1 MSALESWLST
11 GVGASSATLAVIL
24 HPALLL
30 PVLVLVRLPQ
40 LLITTLAIVLAIVA
54 VRSPHPTRQ
63 DTANRILDRLLTT
76 SDPRQPSTHTPRRR
90 KTPPAPGR

>member
-1 MSALESWLST
+1 MSAPDSWLDT
-11 GVGASSATLAVIL
+11 GVGEAISAALAITL

-30 PVLVLVRLPQ
+30 PVLVIYALDKQRE
-40 LLITTLAIVLAIVA
+40 LLITALAIVA
-54 VRSPHPTRQ
+54 VRSPRPTRR
-63 DTANRILDRLLTT
+63 DAANKILDRLLTA